1 MFGFLKKL
9 FGFGKQEDCSCCGK
23 DEDPIVK
30 LGPEPTPDPVGI
42 VAQEVVKVIPEAIAV
57 EQRPEVLASTPAA
70 WPFPTAKPKQGQR
83 KKRTLVKREE
93 ETKPAAPVQK
103 KKKHAPKKSK
113 PAAMTPSKNKKPAA
127 K

>member
-9 FGFGKQEDCSCCGK
+9 FGLGNVEQNTT
-23 DEDPIVK
+23 DPIVK
-30 LGPEPTPDPVGI
+30 LGPEPVGI

-57 EQRPEVLASTPAA
+57 EQRPEVLASAPAA
-70 WPFPTAKPKQGQR
+70 WPFETAKPKQGQR

-93 ETKPAAPVQK
+93 ETKPTAPVQK
-103 KKKHAPKKSK
+103 KKKPAPKKSK
-113 PAAMTPSKNKKPAA
+113 PAAMTPAPKKKKKPAA